1 MIDNYYNITELSD
14 FLGVSKSTINRKLKD
29 GLPSVKLGK
38 FRTSRRLFSRPD
50 VEKYLSQIAS
60 NNSEGEPAEKSCPL
74 RFLLGG
80 RDDQLFYWYFCQFN
94 FSRLQRGA

>member
-50 VEKYLSQIAS
+50 VEKYLSQIGS
-60 NNSEGEPAEKSCPL
+60 NNSEGDTAEKSWPL
-74 RFLLGG
+74 RF
-80 RDDQLFYWYFCQFN
+80 
-94 FSRLQRGA
+94 

>member
-38 FRTSRRLFSRPD
+38 FRTSRRLF
-50 VEKYLSQIAS
+50 KT
-60 NNSEGEPAEKSCPL
+60 
-74 RFLLGG
+74 
-80 RDDQLFYWYFCQFN
+80 
-94 FSRLQRGA
+94 